1 MNAPGPPGAPA
12 SPPAAAEGGI
22 RPAAAPGPLVL
33 ASASPRRRELLE
45 SLGLDFTVR
54 PAAVDETPHPGERP
68 RDLVRRL
75 AREKAE
81 AAARDGEWVLAAD
94 TIVVAEGAIG
104 DPAGA
109 STRSRDSPQTLG
121 KPADRAESPAAP
133 RILGKPA
140 DRAEARRMLE
150 RLQGRWHLV
159 LTGTALRPP
168 AGDTLH
174 AVEST
179 RVLFAEMTPEQID
192 WYAATGEPDDKAG
205 AYAVQGLGSL
215 FVLEIDGNYS
225 NVVGLPLPTVR
236 QLFEGAGGDVRA
248 FRRRVRGSSDPHRT

>member
-1 MNAPGPPGAPA
+1 MND
-12 SPPAAAEGGI
+12 ER
-22 RPAAAPGPLVL
+22 RPAASPSPAEAGQKAGAPTGRLVL

-45 SLGLDFTVR
+45 SLDLDFTVR
-54 PAAVDETPHPGERP
+54 PATVDETPAPGERP

-75 AREKAE
+75 SREKAE
-81 AAARDGEWVLAAD
+81 AGARDGEWVLAAD
-94 TIVVAEGAIG
+94 TIVVENGA
-104 DPAGA
+104 
-109 STRSRDSPQTLG
+109 
-121 KPADRAESPAAP
+121 
-133 RILGKPA
+133 ILGKPA
-140 DRAEARRMLE
+140 DRDAARTMLE

-179 RVLFAEMTPEQID
+179 RVLFAELTSEQLD

-215 FVLEIDGNYS
+215 FILEIDGNYS

-236 QLFEGAGGDVRA
+236 QLFEGAGSDVRE
-248 FRRRVRGSSDPHRT
+248 FRRRPLGARV

>member
-1 MNAPGPPGAPA
+1 MTG
-12 SPPAAAEGGI
+12 
-22 RPAAAPGPLVL
+22 RLVL

-45 SLGLDFTVR
+45 SLGLRFTVR
-54 PAAVDETPHPGERP
+54 PASVDETPHPGERP

-81 AAARDGEWVLAAD
+81 AEAGAGEWVLAAD
-94 TIVVAEGAIG
+94 TIVVENG
-104 DPAGA
+104 DV
-109 STRSRDSPQTLG
+109 LG
-121 KPADRAESPAAP
+121 KPRDR
-133 RILGKPA
+133 
-140 DRAEARRMLE
+140 DHAREMLR

-159 LTGTALRPP
+159 LTGVALRPP
-168 AGDTLH
+168 GGDRAGHGAAGALQRPETLH

-179 RVLFAEMTPEQID
+179 RVLFAGMTPEQID

-248 FRRRVRGSSDPHRT
+248 FRQHGR

>member
-1 MNAPGPPGAPA
+1 MSGEAQV
-12 SPPAAAEGGI
+12 
-22 RPAAAPGPLVL
+22 VL
-33 ASASPRRRELLE
+33 ASGSPRRRELLE
-45 SLGLDFTVR
+45 SLDLDFKVR
-54 PAAVDETPHPGERP
+54 PAAVDETPNPGERP

-81 AAARDGEWVLAAD
+81 AAGRDGEWVLAAD
-94 TIVVAEGAIG
+94 TIVVENG
-104 DPAGA
+104 DV
-109 STRSRDSPQTLG
+109 LG
-121 KPADRAESPAAP
+121 KPRDR
-133 RILGKPA
+133 
-140 DRAEARRMLE
+140 DQAREMLQ

-159 LTGTALRPP
+159 LTGVALRPP
-168 AGDTLH
+168 DGDTLH

-179 RVLFAEMTPEQID
+179 RVLFAELTPEQID

-236 QLFEGAGGDVRA
+236 QLFEGAGSDVRA
-248 FRRRVRGSSDPHRT
+248 FRR

>member
-1 MNAPGPPGAPA
+1 MSGTTPLGAPA
-12 SPPAAAEGGI
+12 FGPAAEA
-22 RPAAAPGPLVL
+22 RPRSGEPESRLVL

-45 SLGLDFTVR
+45 SLDLDFTVR
-54 PAAVDETPHPGERP
+54 PAAVDETPNPGERP

-81 AAARDGEWVLAAD
+81 AASRDGEWVLAAD
-94 TIVVAEGAIG
+94 TIVVENG
-104 DPAGA
+104 DV
-109 STRSRDSPQTLG
+109 LG
-121 KPADRAESPAAP
+121 KPQDR
-133 RILGKPA
+133 
-140 DRAEARRMLE
+140 DQAREMLQ

-159 LTGTALRPP
+159 LTGVALKPP
-168 AGDTLH
+168 DGDTLH

-179 RVLFAEMTPEQID
+179 RVLFAELTSEQIG
-192 WYAATGEPDDKAG
+192 WYAGTGEPDDKAG

-236 QLFEGAGGDVRA
+236 QLFEGAGSDVRA
-248 FRRRVRGSSDPHRT
+248 FRR

>member
-1 MNAPGPPGAPA
+1 MSHEPRTPTAPLPAEAGQKAGAPA
-12 SPPAAAEGGI
+12 AGRLEGSLI
-22 RPAAAPGPLVL
+22 L

-45 SLGLDFTVR
+45 SLDLDFTVR
-54 PAAVDETPHPGERP
+54 PATVDETPAPGERP

-81 AAARDGEWVLAAD
+81 AGARDGEWVLAAD
-94 TIVVAEGAIG
+94 TIVVENGA
-104 DPAGA
+104 
-109 STRSRDSPQTLG
+109 
-121 KPADRAESPAAP
+121 
-133 RILGKPA
+133 ILGKPA
-140 DRAEARRMLE
+140 DRNDARRMLE

-168 AGDTLH
+168 GGDTLH

-179 RVLFAEMTPEQID
+179 RVLFAELTPEQID
-192 WYAATGEPDDKAG
+192 WYASTGEPDDKAG

-215 FVLEIDGNYS
+215 FILEIDGNYS

-236 QLFEGAGGDVRA
+236 QLFEGAGSDVRA
-248 FRRRVRGSSDPHRT
+248 FRRVSLGARVF